1 MSDAYLN
8 FANSAFGARLAGML
22 GLPRPVPLERFEAGQ
37 PVVAGDVLVGAG
49 GTPEL
54 LPALLAAFRAMRAA
68 TVAHRSVQ
76 GWTAMANQ
84 AGLMSG
90 LWSTGE
96 QPGGPLKAVV
106 FDATGL
112 ATVAQAEALY
122 QCFHDAVRSLQSCGR
137 VLVLGRPPKPARLP
151 SRPRYSALWKV
162 L

>member
-90 LWSTGE
+90 LPGSWGDGLEEIHEVLANTTLALIVLHVAGVIFSSLSHRENLIGAMITGFKQRE
-96 QPGGPLKAVV
+96 
-106 FDATGL
+106 
-112 ATVAQAEALY
+112 
-122 QCFHDAVRSLQSCGR
+122 
-137 VLVLGRPPKPARLP
+137 KP
-151 SRPRYSALWKV
+151 
-162 L
+162 